1 MFEISEDLGEVTMKD
16 PGSGVE
22 ISFYKGDAS
31 SFTCINMGH
40 GSCSEYVAVAQ
51 RMTDYAYSH
60 GLLEESCYRTIRKRE
75 NRQHLGKALKEAREK
90 CRLSVLEAEKRTGV
104 SRTIIS
110 RTEAGRANTTIDTI
124 NTLADCYG
132 YRLELMKEVPY
143 FNSEEAFAEFLKKQ
157 REQGNK

>member
-1 MFEISEDLGEVTMKD
+1 MRVGEIKD
-16 PGSGVE
+16 TTEGRR
-22 ISFYKGDAS
+22 A
-31 SFTCINMGH
+31 N
-40 GSCSEYVAVAQ
+40 
-51 RMTDYAYSH
+51 
-60 GLLEESCYRTIRKRE
+60 RKRM
-75 NRQHLGKALKEAREK
+75 GKALKEAREK
-90 CRLSVLEAEKRTGV
+90 RRLSVLEVERRTGV

-157 REQGNK
+157 REQGKK